1 MKRWHACETERR
13 LLLPFQQNI
22 LYHPVTSPRSA
33 RSESFPSFKVLPLR
47 RNPWEEKR
55 ALTQPLRR
63 KPPEEQCLSAGG
75 GVRGKAGRTSLRNIA
90 GDLQQKMPSDS
101 FLDFIF
107 VIFHF
112 TFSNSCLP
120 EEVSHD
126 KMCTKR
132 MARPMLSRITMQIM
146 MVFGPW
152 RT

>member
-13 LLLPFQQNI
+13 LLLPL

-33 RSESFPSFKVLPLR
+33 RTESFPSFKVLPLR
-47 RNPWEEKR
+47 QNPWEEKR

-90 GDLQQKMPSDS
+90 GDLQQKMASDS
-101 FLDFIF
+101 IF
-107 VIFHF
+107 VICHF

>member
-1 MKRWHACETERR
+1 M
-13 LLLPFQQNI
+13 
-22 LYHPVTSPRSA
+22 
-33 RSESFPSFKVLPLR
+33 
-47 RNPWEEKR
+47 
-55 ALTQPLRR
+55 
-63 KPPEEQCLSAGG
+63 
-75 GVRGKAGRTSLRNIA
+75 RGKAGRTSLRNIA
-90 GDLQQKMPSDS
+90 GDLQQKMASDS
-101 FLDFIF
+101 IF